1 MVKVSIIVP
10 IYNVHDYIGACLES
24 LLNQTLQ
31 HIEIICIDDAST
43 DGSLDIVKEKTDL
56 DNRIKIILHDK
67 NRGTAQARKHG
78 VELAQGEYILFVDG
92 DDTLNER
99 ACENYIIEL
108 KKKM

>member
-56 DNRIKIILHDK
+56 DNRIKIILWDCP
-67 NRGTAQARKHG
+67 G
-78 VELAQGEYILFVDG
+78 
-92 DDTLNER
+92 
-99 ACENYIIEL
+99 
-108 KKKM
+108 

>member
-1 MVKVSIIVP
+1 M
-10 IYNVHDYIGACLES
+10 
-24 LLNQTLQ
+24 
-31 HIEIICIDDAST
+31 
-43 DGSLDIVKEKTDL
+43 KEKTDL

-99 ACENYIIEL
+99 ACEKLYNRI
-108 KKKM
+108 KKENVDILHYRLG